1 MFAIRILATDMK
13 LSRSKVQDKIMQ
25 SSVKKIHLGNLQ
37 ECGKIVEG
45 VWLWRI
51 SGGYSQE
58 MVGFVLEVFPFTCSP
73 WSVFERE
80 KIHKN

>member
-37 ECGKIVEG
+37 ECGKIVED
-45 VWLWRI
+45 V
-51 SGGYSQE
+51 
-58 MVGFVLEVFPFTCSP
+58 
-73 WSVFERE
+73 
-80 KIHKN
+80 